1 MFYGQGIPRVHW
13 YMYTEA
19 KMKMYTEAKVKYHH
33 KLHKNYHT
41 INQDNINYANCVRT
55 LCD

>member
-1 MFYGQGIPRVHW
+1 MLYSQGIPKVHW

-19 KMKMYTEAKVKYHH
+19 KVKYRL
-33 KLHKNYHT
+33 KLHKNYYT
-41 INQDNINYANCVRT
+41 INQDNINYANYVRT

>member
-1 MFYGQGIPRVHW
+1 MLYGHGIPRVHW

-19 KMKMYTEAKVKYHH
+19 KMKMYTEAKVKYRL

-41 INQDNINYANCVRT
+41 INQDNINYANYVRT
-55 LCD
+55 SCD